1 LGVELSLVDTVS
13 PIEVQE
19 EIDRGR
25 ERLSAFREFRLKS
38 LRAYV
43 GPHYDRGGSDVGAEP
58 LNMTYNAIR
67 VLVPTLVLN
76 FPKHVVATPYIQAKQ
91 YADLL
96 SLALEQHDRK
106 INIRDTY
113 RRVIV
118 DGLFALG
125 ILKTG
130 LAQSDSVY
138 ALDDEQW
145 ISQGE
150 IYTEAVDFDDWI
162 VDPKSREH
170 MFRDARF
177 MGHKLTV
184 PRRMLLDSGLY
195 NNDLI
200 ERLPTGGSVSE
211 GRNKAQTL
219 SQKHIQREELSD
231 LEDDVEIYEV
241 WVPSAN
247 AVVTV
252 PASKDTKFDD
262 YLRVADY
269 YGVKEGPYT
278 LLSFSPAVPGNPLPV
293 ALTSVWYD
301 LHILGNLMAKKIIDQ
316 AQRQKSLLA
325 YKRAAVDD
333 AEEIKNAGDG
343 EGIAVD
349 DPSAVTA
356 LNLGGQLNSN
366 ETHLA
371 QLMGW
376 FNMMAAN
383 PEQVGGQNI
392 DAKSATAASILQNN
406 ANVGLSDMKD
416 MVYVMAAE
424 EARKRAW
431 YLHTDPMIKLPMT
444 KRQMMPPQVVVGPM
458 GPIMAPPM
466 MQDVQVILTPEARSG
481 DFMDFNFSIQP
492 ESMGRLDSKVRLQQ
506 EISFC
511 TQILPAVMAAAQ
523 ESMALGI
530 PLNAVGLLIQ
540 MGRDMGLE
548 TIDQIIFDPAFQQ
561 QMLMQQMMGPS
572 IQGSKGEMAPA
583 NSGLTPSI
591 LQNGQPGQV
600 GASPFQGPGTAMQK
614 NAQSGSN
621 GAQRMLRTEIG
632 RSLSAPK
639 PGPVSSLV

>member
-1 LGVELSLVDTVS
+1 MSLVDTVS
-13 PIEVQE
+13 PIDVQE

-25 ERLSAFREFRLKS
+25 ERLSAFRDFRLKT

-43 GPHYDRGGSDVGAEP
+43 GPHYDRAGSDVGAEP

-67 VLVPTLVLN
+67 ILVPTLVLN
-76 FPKHVVATPYIQAKQ
+76 FPKHTVTTPYMDAKQ
-91 YADLL
+91 YAELL

-118 DGLFALG
+118 DALFTLG

-138 ALDDEQW
+138 ALDDQQW

-150 IYTEAVDFDDWI
+150 IYTEAVDLDDWI

-177 MGHKLTV
+177 MGHRLTV

-200 ERLPTGGSVSE
+200 ERLPQAGTIPE
-211 GRNKAQTL
+211 TRDKAQTL
-219 SQKHIQREELSD
+219 SQKHIQQENLGD
-231 LEDDVEIYEV
+231 FEDDVEIYEI

-247 AVVTV
+247 AIITV

-293 ALTSVWYD
+293 PLTSVWYD
-301 LHILGNLMAKKIIDQ
+301 LHVLGNMMAKKIIDQ

-333 AEEIKNAGDG
+333 AEEIKNAADG

-349 DPSAVTA
+349 DPSAVAA

-383 PEQVGGQNI
+383 PDQVGGQNI

-416 MVYVMAAE
+416 MVYVMASD

-431 YLHTDPMIKLPMT
+431 YLHTDPMIKLPLT
-444 KRQMMPPQVVVGPM
+444 QRQQTPPQIVM
-458 GPIMAPPM
+458 GPGGQPIIAPPS
-466 MQDVQVILTPEARSG
+466 MQDVQVFLTPEARSG

-506 EISFC
+506 EISFM
-511 TQILPAVMAAAQ
+511 TQVMPAVATAAQ
-523 ESMALGI
+523 VMMSLGI
-530 PLNAVGLLIQ
+530 PFNATGMLIQ
-540 MGRDMGLE
+540 SGKDMGIDN
-548 TIDQIIFDPAFQQ
+548 IDQIIFDPAFQQ
-561 QMLMQQMMGPS
+561 QMLMQQMMGPPM
-572 IQGSKGEMAPA
+572 QGSKGEAVPGNPGLAPA
-583 NSGLTPSI
+583 I
-591 LQNGQPGQV
+591 AQNGQPGQV
-600 GASPFQGPGTAMQK
+600 QGSPFQSPQGAMLQ
-614 NAQSGSN
+614 
-621 GAQRMLRTEIG
+621 GAQGGANESQRMIRSEIS
-632 RSLSAPK
+632 RSLAAPK